1 MVVKERPKSPLFII
15 LCILLAHAAR
25 HEIIH
30 QIHVKKWLQFSFM
43 EVTKFS
49 TAHMHP
55 LYKICD
61 GFHMQALIS
70 MALLL
75 KKKTLERN

>member
-1 MVVKERPKSPLFII
+1 
-15 LCILLAHAAR
+15 
-25 HEIIH
+25 
-30 QIHVKKWLQFSFM
+30 M

-70 MALLL
+70 MALLI